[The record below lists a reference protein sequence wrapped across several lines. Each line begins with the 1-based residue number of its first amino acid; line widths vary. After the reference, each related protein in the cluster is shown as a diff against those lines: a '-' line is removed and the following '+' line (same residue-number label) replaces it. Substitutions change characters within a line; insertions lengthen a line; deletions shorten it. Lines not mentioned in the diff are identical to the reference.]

1 MKKLKVGDKVKVIQG
16 KDRGKVGTIKTI
28 LHKKEKIV
36 IDGIN
41 TKIKHVKPSRSE
53 EAGKIISS
61 LISMGMPADRL
72 SITDLALAN
81 VEDTEVR
88 VYTD

>member
-1 MKKLKVGDKVKVIQG
+1 MLLALLKGNSSENAE
-16 KDRGKVGTIKTI
+16 RAA
-28 LHKKEKIV
+28 
-36 IDGIN
+36 N
-41 TKIKHVKPSRSE
+41 ARE

-72 SITDLALAN
+72 SVTDLAVAS

-88 VYTD
+88 VYTDSLEFLFRQS

>member
-16 KDRGKVGTIKTI
+16 KDRGKIGTIKTI

-53 EAGKIISS
+53 EAGKII
-61 LISMGMPADRL
+61 MAAREHWFKD
-72 SITDLALAN
+72 D
-81 VEDTEVR
+81 EEK
-88 VYTD
+88 

>member
-16 KDRGKVGTIKTI
+16 KDRGKIGTIKTI

-41 TKIKHVKPSRSE
+41 TKIKHFMELQTLNS
-53 EAGKIISS
+53 
-61 LISMGMPADRL
+61 
-72 SITDLALAN
+72 
-81 VEDTEVR
+81 
-88 VYTD
+88 

>member
-1 MKKLKVGDKVKVIQG
+1 M
-16 KDRGKVGTIKTI
+16 RYA
-28 LHKKEKIV
+28 ERAA
-36 IDGIN
+36 N
-41 TKIKHVKPSRSE
+41 ARE

-61 LISMGMPADRL
+61 LISMGMPADRI
-72 SITDLALAN
+72 SVTDLALAN